1 MKIFCVGRNYGAHA
15 AELGNDLP
23 EDPVIFCKPDTAL
36 LKDGQPFFLPDF
48 SSDVHHEIEIVL
60 RIGKPGKKIAEKFA
74 LSYIS
79 DISVGIDFTARDLQA
94 KLKSKGLPWEL
105 AKGFD
110 GSAVLGALQPA
121 QGRNISGLHFQLQK
135 NGVKVQEGQT
145 GDMIFHAEKIISFI
159 SNYFTLKVGDL
170 IYTGTPA
177 GVGPVV
183 AGDLLEGFL
192 EDEKLLR
199 CEVK

>member
-1 MKIFCVGRNYGAHA
+1 
-15 AELGNDLP
+15 
-23 EDPVIFCKPDTAL
+23 
-36 LKDGQPFFLPDF
+36 
-48 SSDVHHEIEIVL
+48 
-60 RIGKPGKKIAEKFA
+60 
-74 LSYIS
+74 
-79 DISVGIDFTARDLQA
+79 
-94 KLKSKGLPWEL
+94 
-105 AKGFD
+105 
-110 GSAVLGALQPA
+110 VLGALQPA